1 MIEYQATTKMI
12 DDNLFETTLNDQK
25 IVLDTGSKPKQS
37 QSPVEVLLSAI
48 GSCSSIDVAEI
59 IKKKRKTVG
68 ALEVKINAK
77 RRTEP
82 LPKLI
87 TEFNLHFI
95 LTSHDAEE
103 KELKQAVELS
113 VDKYCTVA
121 GMVRSV
127 AKVNYSWEIKRP

>member
-59 IKKKRKTVG
+59 IKKKRK
-68 ALEVKINAK
+68 
-77 RRTEP
+77 R
-82 LPKLI
+82 
-87 TEFNLHFI
+87 
-95 LTSHDAEE
+95 
-103 KELKQAVELS
+103 
-113 VDKYCTVA
+113 A
-121 GMVRSV
+121 GR
-127 AKVNYSWEIKRP
+127 ET